1 MEAAKGV
8 VGVIDASECVVIG
21 SGALGS
27 SVAFHLVKAGRQ
39 VALVDKHALGSQTS
53 PRAAGL
59 TSQAR
64 STDLMTQL
72 ARRAVRKI
80 EGFKEETGE
89 EIVFHQPGAL
99 KIARMPD
106 HVEQL
111 RREVERGQRIGTGVE
126 MISPSEAR
134 AKNPFLHTT
143 GILGVIYSPTDLY
156 LEPSQI
162 PNLYTRA
169 AARQGM
175 TMLPDT
181 LVTGIATRNGAVSG
195 VETEHGTIRCETVV
209 DAAGAWLRAVAAL
222 TGAKVAVVPTRHQLL
237 ITEPIEGVDET
248 QPITR
253 IIDANVYAR
262 PDEGGLM
269 LGGYE
274 QNPLQ
279 YGAQALPARFD
290 IADLPLDL
298 GVLRGFAN
306 AVREQLPVFEG
317 VPKKIKLRVHRGGLP
332 TMTADGE
339 HTVGPVPGVRGL
351 YVAGG
356 CCVGGL
362 SMAPAIGEALAAWIT
377 DGTPPMDLSP
387 LAPGREGAMD
397 EEALK
402 VACRLQY
409 AHHYWGRVPPS

>member
-1 MEAAKGV
+1 M
-8 VGVIDASECVVIG
+8 IDAAECVVIG

-27 SVAFHLVKAGRQ
+27 SVAFHLAMAGRQ

-64 STDLMTQL
+64 GTDLMTQL
-72 ARRAVRKI
+72 AKRAVRKI
-80 EGFKEETGE
+80 EGFEAETGE
-89 EIVFHQPGAL
+89 QIVFDQPGAL
-99 KIARMPD
+99 KIARLPH

-111 RREVERGQRIGTGVE
+111 RREVERGRRMATGIE
-126 MISPSEAR
+126 MISPQEAR
-134 AKNPFLHTT
+134 RKNPFLHTT

-162 PNLYTRA
+162 PKLYARA
-169 AARQGM
+169 AERHGA
-175 TMLPDT
+175 TMLPHT

-222 TGAKVAVVPTRHQLL
+222 SGANVAVVPTRHQLL
-237 ITEPIEGVDET
+237 ITEPIEGVDAM

-253 IIDANVYAR
+253 IIDVNVYVR
-262 PDEGGLM
+262 PDGGGLM

-274 QNPLQ
+274 QTPLQ
-279 YGAQALPARFD
+279 YDAQALPARFD

-298 GVLRGFAN
+298 GVLRGFADS
-306 AVREQLPVFEG
+306 VRQQLPIFQR
-317 VPKKIKLRVHRGGLP
+317 VPGEIGLRVHRGGLP

-377 DGTPPMDLSP
+377 DGAPPMDLSP

-397 EEALK
+397 EEGLK
-402 VACRLQY
+402 AACRLQY
-409 AHHYWGRVPPS
+409 AHHYWDHVPRP